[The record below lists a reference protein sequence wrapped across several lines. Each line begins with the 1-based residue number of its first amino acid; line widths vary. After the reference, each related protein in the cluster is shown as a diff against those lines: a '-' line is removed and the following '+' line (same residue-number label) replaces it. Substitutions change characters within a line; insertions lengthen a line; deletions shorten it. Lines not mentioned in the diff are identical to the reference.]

1 MQIRALAI
9 ADVYEIL
16 PKKFGD
22 ERGFFSETYS
32 EAAMAAADL
41 PTLWVQDNHSF
52 SAAQGVLRGLH
63 YQMEP
68 RAQDKLVRVVK
79 GRIFDVAVDVRAG
92 SPTFGKWV
100 SLEVSAEKW
109 NQIFVPKGFAHGF
122 VTLEPNTEVVYK
134 VTNGYA
140 PELDRCIRWDDP
152 AIGIGWPLNGL
163 APQLS
168 AKDAGAPLLSQQQSG
183 FTFKGSSN

>member
-1 MQIRALAI
+1 M
-9 ADVYEIL
+9 
-16 PKKFGD
+16 
-22 ERGFFSETYS
+22 
-32 EAAMAAADL
+32 
-41 PTLWVQDNHSF
+41 QDNHSF

-79 GRIFDVAVDVRAG
+79 GRIFDVAVDIRAG
-92 SPTFGKWV
+92 SPTFGNWV

-109 NQIFVPKGFAHGF
+109 NQMFVPWGFAHGF

-152 AIGIGWPLNGL
+152 SIGVDWPLNGE

-168 AKDAGAPLLSQQQSG
+168 AKDAAADFLSEQQTG
-183 FTFKGSSN
+183 FMSKGSPN